1 MIKPVLRHA
10 FHALFCLLAVLP
22 ALAAPLEILL
32 VGPDGKG
39 VAGAVLALR
48 STDATRPLAPAVQ
61 ASMDQQNLTFVPHVL
76 VVPSG
81 SRVVFPNSD
90 KVSHQ
95 VYSFSP
101 TKRFQLPL
109 YSGRP
114 YPPETFATRGV
125 VTLGCNIH
133 DQMRAYVYVVEAQ
146 YFGRTDATGVWKS
159 PDVTAGEYTV
169 QAWHPLARDTRA
181 LLETKLVIDDTA
193 PRQTLRLA
201 QPLKLRPASQ
211 IPANWDAY

>member
-1 MIKPVLRHA
+1 VIHSVLRRA
-10 FHALFCLLAVLP
+10 FHALLCTAVLP
-22 ALAAPLEILL
+22 TVAAPLQLSL
-32 VGPDGKG
+32 MGPDGKG
-39 VAGAVLALR
+39 VGGAVVALR
-48 STDATRPLAPAVQ
+48 STDAARPLAPPVQ
-61 ASMDQQNLTFVPHVL
+61 SSMDQQNLAFVPHVL
-76 VVPSG
+76 VLPAG
-81 SRVVFPNSD
+81 SKVVFPNSD

-114 YPPETFATRGV
+114 YPPETFGTRGV

-146 YFGRTDATGVWKS
+146 YFGRTDGKGQWTS
-159 PDVTAGEYTV
+159 PDVTPGEYDV
-169 QAWHPLARDTRA
+169 QVWHPLARDTRA
-181 LLETKLVIDDTA
+181 LLETKIVVDDAGA
-193 PRQTLRLA
+193 PQTLRLA
-201 QPLKLRPASQ
+201 KPLKLRPASQ